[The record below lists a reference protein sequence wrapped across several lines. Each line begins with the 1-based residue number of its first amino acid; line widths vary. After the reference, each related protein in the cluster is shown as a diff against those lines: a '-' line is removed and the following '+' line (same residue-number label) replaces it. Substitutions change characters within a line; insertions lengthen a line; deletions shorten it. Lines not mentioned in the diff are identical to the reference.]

1 MSKKRKS
8 DAMRLDEM
16 DRTIYNTF
24 CGAANSLSQLY
35 SQAMNLQRISFQA
48 GERHAVRSNVKYLCM
63 FQLCNCVF
71 PVDLEYYI
79 NPSSFFPQEKLFQW
93 ILRQQEGSRVTTA
106 DILPY
111 LQNELDYGAE
121 ESPMS
126 PRPSF
131 HQNPQTA
138 THMNALSAPFSST
151 IGQGARSGDYQG
163 KTSEFS
169 NAISSPVRGSLQ
181 HHQSVHQVGY
191 HSNNVVSSS
200 SADGHQQN
208 GEANSS
214 IFNDYMD
221 MPMHADS
228 PVYE

>member
-1 MSKKRKS
+1 
-8 DAMRLDEM
+8 MRLDEM

-48 GERHAVRSNVKYLCM
+48 GERHAV
-63 FQLCNCVF
+63 
-71 PVDLEYYI
+71 
-79 NPSSFFPQEKLFQW
+79 EKLFQW

>member
-8 DAMRLDEM
+8 DATRLDEM
-16 DRTIYNTF
+16 DRSIYNTF

-48 GERHAVRSNVKYLCM
+48 GERHAV
-63 FQLCNCVF
+63 
-71 PVDLEYYI
+71 
-79 NPSSFFPQEKLFQW
+79 EKLVQW

-106 DILPY
+106 DILAY

-121 ESPMS
+121 E
-126 PRPSF
+126 
-131 HQNPQTA
+131 NPQAAA
-138 THMNALSAPFSST
+138 THTNALSAPFSST

-169 NAISSPVRGSLQ
+169 NAIPSPDRGSLQ
-181 HHQSVHQVGY
+181 HHQVGY